1 MLPYLSVR
9 SGYRPV
15 SQEDM
20 MAGFVDARER
30 EASNL
35 DSL

>member
-1 MLPYLSVR
+1 MLPYLTVR

-15 SQEDM
+15 DM
-20 MAGFVDARER
+20 MAGFVDAKEK

-35 DSL
+35 ESL